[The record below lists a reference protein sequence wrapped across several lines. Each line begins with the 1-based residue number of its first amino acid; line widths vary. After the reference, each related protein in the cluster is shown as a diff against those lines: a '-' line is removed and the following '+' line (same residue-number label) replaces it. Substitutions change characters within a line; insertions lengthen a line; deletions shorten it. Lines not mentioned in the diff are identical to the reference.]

1 MNDAPAFQIAVYS
14 DRITHRYMGNTTVL
28 PTGGYIASGRFGSQV
43 LAVQSAVISGAE
55 AAASMIELQHPEP
68 QVRAYYNKNHVPDV
82 SAAARTLHRELLSAD
97 KANREILENAI
108 KPKMPI
114 SDGRLAVTISLL
126 SAKKPNDI
134 IQLMMRDRNIAAI
147 AFEHYDLLNLPEAA
161 KPQLMRSVAEVNI
174 ARNFE
179 GTTASQ
185 PTLQDMLG
193 EDAVIKENAHKL
205 AVAEMKK
212 LDDQKSEID
221 TTAAWLRHVIDHTG
235 TLAGIGSEAV
245 WQSMQRGA

>member
-1 MNDAPAFQIAVYS
+1 MNDTPAFQIAVYS
-14 DRITHRYMGNTTVL
+14 DRIAHQYMGKTHVL
-28 PTGGYIASGRFGSQV
+28 PTGGYFAGGRFGSQV
-43 LAVQSAVISGAE
+43 LAVQSAVVSGAE
-55 AAASMIELQHPEP
+55 AAANMIELQHPEP
-68 QVRAYYNKNHVPDV
+68 QVRAYYNKNHVPGV
-82 SAAARTLHRELLSAD
+82 SATARTLHRALLDAD
-97 KANREILENAI
+97 KANREILQNAI

-147 AFEHYDLLNLPEAA
+147 AFEHYELLNLPEAA
-161 KPQLMRSVAEVNI
+161 KPQLMRTVAEMNI
-174 ARNFE
+174 TRNFE
-179 GTTASQ
+179 GTTAAQ

-193 EDAVIKENAHKL
+193 EDAAIKETAHKL

-221 TTAAWLRHVIDHTG
+221 TTASWLKHVIDHTG
-235 TLAGIGSEAV
+235 ALAGIGSEAV
-245 WQSMQRGA
+245 WQSMQRVA